1 MKHHIDPG
9 AFGALTEEFCDYK
22 TASVAVLPVPYDGT
36 STWKIG
42 SNRGPK
48 ALLDAS
54 GNLEL
59 YDIET
64 GIEVFKQG
72 IVTLDPVACPEE
84 PEMMVSAVHE
94 RARSLLRDGKFIVG
108 IGGEHTVS
116 LGLVQAYKE
125 AFADLSVLQLDAHAD
140 TRDTYK
146 GSRYNHACVMA
157 RIGEI
162 CPYVQAGIRSMDA
175 SELKRLEPERTFFAH
190 DVLRDP
196 AISHRIVDALSEHVF
211 LTIDLDVL
219 DPSVMPS
226 TGTPE
231 PGGLDWYTLLEVI
244 HVVVRGKTV
253 VGMDVTELLPN
264 PANPAPDFLAA
275 KLIYR
280 TLSMVFSRKAERAWT
295 RTGSW
300 PMRSSRSTSS
310 LSMPGRS

>member
-1 MKHHIDPG
+1 
-9 AFGALTEEFCDYK
+9 
-22 TASVAVLPVPYDGT
+22 
-36 STWKIG
+36 
-42 SNRGPK
+42 
-48 ALLDAS
+48 LLDAS